1 VKMSL
6 RAPRPLSLLVAMHL
20 PFFAFA
26 TIQSVTGV
34 AWPDPG
40 TRWSALPLVLCA
52 AAIQLRHSLAAARG
66 ARPRYWQWTLLL
78 LVLLT
83 YVPYPL
89 LGGRWSTLHW
99 FVIASY
105 LMLLPWPTALAAGA
119 IDAAGIGAYGTWALS
134 HGLFFAAFG
143 SIVMFAGGA
152 GLYGAARLVWHA
164 DDLRATR
171 AEIAELAVERER
183 LRISRDL
190 HDLLGHSLSAVAL
203 KGDLAHGL
211 IEREEIEQAAAE
223 IQSLVSVAR
232 TALHDL
238 REIVYQQPA
247 VSLISELDRCSD
259 ILAAVGIETRIS
271 KPLESLPGKIDEL
284 FAWVVREGVTNVM
297 RHSTATACSISI
309 GRGDGRLRL
318 EIENDGAGAMSPSG
332 QGLSGLAARAAELS
346 GKMQAQVAAVGH
358 FVLVVDVP
366 EEAT

>member
-1 VKMSL
+1 MSL

-20 PFFAFA
+20 PFLAFA
-26 TIQSVTGV
+26 TIQSVTGI

-40 TRWSALPLVLCA
+40 TRWIALPLVLCA

-105 LMLLPWPTALAAGA
+105 LMLLPWPAALAVGA

-171 AEIAELAVERER
+171 AEIAELAVEHER

-203 KGDLAHGL
+203 KGDLAQGL
-211 IEREEIEQAAAE
+211 LERQDVERGIVEIR
-223 IQSLVSVAR
+223 SLVSVAR
-232 TALHDL
+232 DACRDL
-238 REIVYQQPA
+238 REIVHREPS
-247 VSLISELDRCSD
+247 VSLALELERGID
-259 ILAAVGIETRIS
+259 ILSAVGIETRIV
-271 KPLESLPGKIDEL
+271 K
-284 FAWVVREGVTNVM
+284 
-297 RHSTATACSISI
+297 
-309 GRGDGRLRL
+309 
-318 EIENDGAGAMSPSG
+318 
-332 QGLSGLAARAAELS
+332 Q
-346 GKMQAQVAAVGH
+346 
-358 FVLVVDVP
+358 
-366 EEAT
+366 